1 MTCADKIIPYSP
13 CVGDCTRC
21 PAKHRAVIYG
31 PVQSR
36 RRGRSLGV
44 NLFPLKK
51 VCSFDC
57 IYCLRGRTIVKIDR
71 PDISQVQVNIDQVI
85 NILKDVLNK
94 IETDTVDL
102 SGNGEPTLYPYL
114 EELCSELRKLCDEY
128 GVKSLGI
135 FTNSSTLKYEN
146 ILRALRYVDHIEAK
160 LDVSLEEKFK
170 IINRPCETIKFK
182 DVIEGLMKARKNLNS
197 ELAIQI
203 LLLRYITDKGE
214 LIVNYS
220 EDDAYN
226 MANILQKIEPDIV
239 NIYTVYRPVLTSY
252 KIEKPDIELMRT
264 YSKIL
269 ENAGLK
275 VRLFI
280 E

>member
-13 CVGDCTRC
+13 CPGDCTRC

-44 NLFPLKK
+44 NLFPLRK

-57 IYCLRGRTIVKIDR
+57 IYCLRGRTVVKIAS
-71 PDISQVQVNIDQVI
+71 PDLSQVQISVNQVVEI
-85 NILKDVLNK
+85 LRNILEK

-128 GVKSLGI
+128 GVRSLGV

-146 ILRALRYVDHIEAK
+146 ILKALKYVDHIEAK
-160 LDVSLEEKFK
+160 LDTALEEKFK
-170 IINRPCETIKFK
+170 IINRPCENIKFE
-182 DVIEGLMKARKNLNS
+182 DIIEGLVKARKTLHS

-203 LLLRYITDKGE
+203 LLLKYVSDDGRT
-214 LIVNYS
+214 IVNYS
-220 EDDAYN
+220 EDDAYH

-239 NIYTVYRPVLTSY
+239 NIYTVYRPVMTSY
-252 KIEKPDIELMRT
+252 RIEKPNEELMKIF
-264 YSKIL
+264 SDIL

-275 VRLFI
+275 VRTFI